1 LVELKRAVLS
11 SLLTFSL
18 GMAGGVVAVRAFP
31 ADAKL
36 TLAAQP
42 AHATPAAVTAAVPG
56 DGIADLVDQV
66 KNAVVNIDTV
76 SHRRAPAGQAELF
89 RHYFGEQAPM
99 PPEQEQ
105 KGVGSGFVVAAD
117 GLIVTNYHVVKGAE
131 KLTVTLADG
140 TKHDGQ
146 VIGRDPS
153 TDLALVRIKAKN
165 LTTLKLADP
174 KSLRVGQFVVAVGSP
189 LGLSQTVTSG
199 ILSAINRDIA
209 MNSRVDFLQTDA
221 PINPGNSGGPL
232 LNLRGEVI
240 GVNTA
245 IAARGQG
252 IGFAVPVGTLK
263 TVLPQ
268 LQAKGQ
274 VERAWLG
281 VGIGDLPED
290 RSAMFYPVEH
300 GVMVGRVEAGGPAEK
315 AGLKAGDVILTL
327 NGQKLQ
333 SASQLIKEVGK
344 LPVGQ
349 SVDLVVARSGQQ
361 KAFKLVLAKMPNKLA
376 DAGPGGEE

>member
-1 LVELKRAVLS
+1 
-11 SLLTFSL
+11 
-18 GMAGGVVAVRAFP
+18 
-31 ADAKL
+31 
-36 TLAAQP
+36 
-42 AHATPAAVTAAVPG
+42 
-56 DGIADLVDQV
+56 
-66 KNAVVNIDTV
+66 
-76 SHRRAPAGQAELF
+76 
-89 RHYFGEQAPM
+89 
-99 PPEQEQ
+99 
-105 KGVGSGFVVAAD
+105 
-117 GLIVTNYHVVKGAE
+117 
-131 KLTVTLADG
+131 
-140 TKHDGQ
+140 
-146 VIGRDPS
+146 
-153 TDLALVRIKAKN
+153 
-165 LTTLKLADP
+165 
-174 KSLRVGQFVVAVGSP
+174 
-189 LGLSQTVTSG
+189 VTSG